1 MTSLVGHDGAISNS
15 NSNSRNK
22 RNANDG
28 STSAEWRIGLEFLA
42 EKISKLTPFSA
53 HGIARQSLLFHDD
66 DERRLLPLI
75 VCVQCLERIPPSPVQ
90 RWKRWQSIVCE
101 TIVLFQDR
109 IGLEMER
116 IVDNEEANND
126 ESDDDPLDVP
136 DAVVLWVEGVLQK
149 LDLSFLIADNNRH
162 QSCHL
167 GVWAGL
173 VGTTLR
179 MVETFPQHTELLLEG
194 LKRRNDGNL
203 APMELILLHPWRQH
217 SSGSV
222 VKKHSGSYQ
231 DTDEAN
237 GDENDNDNDDDTIED
252 GLHPELQRHLQSMLW
267 WWTCKANC
275 HDSVANMET
284 AWPDNGVAMAALYS
298 WNCRAC
304 TYSHSYQWN
313 TWFPHLKTLLA
324 LSPSSGRPDI
334 IHDAL
339 QMLSELLVCQTTGSH
354 VESTG
359 VLGPLPVIQALYG
372 ILVLKSRSSPG
383 AIAALSGLIR
393 QLMGTY
399 SPETQ
404 IRLVEQLVE
413 HSHDY
418 PALIPRYIDTLR
430 PLVLAKDCPDV
441 LWEFLQQRYFLPLA
455 KMVHENKKTQQQE
468 QEQEQKQERPH
479 DSSPRDMNSKDAQS
493 FVDKLLDQVE
503 ALTAAFTLIRVRIM
517 VHFEV
522 PPLLSLD
529 HVPDLLEMLSGVLD
543 NDDSSS
549 SIKALFPL
557 DLFRNVLQCLIDLL
571 PNHNPKQ
578 PETGG

>member
-1 MTSLVGHDGAISNS
+1 MTHDPDENNGKDNKDSDVRYEWTMVLPSELCCSYHDDRQDMNVDDDDDDYGREPSQDEEEVVEGQMLEMMSSICTLDETVHPTPDARTVMTSLVGHDGAISNS

-237 GDENDNDNDDDTIED
+237 GDENEPMVVLPAD
-252 GLHPELQRHLQSMLW
+252 HLISEKRNFQNKQIDHL
-267 WWTCKANC
+267 N
-275 HDSVANMET
+275 
-284 AWPDNGVAMAALYS
+284 
-298 WNCRAC
+298 AC
-304 TYSHSYQWN
+304 PRKCN
-313 TWFPHLKTLLA
+313 IFKCF
-324 LSPSSGRPDI
+324 
-334 IHDAL
+334 
-339 QMLSELLVCQTTGSH
+339 VNV
-354 VESTG
+354 VE
-359 VLGPLPVIQALYG
+359 
-372 ILVLKSRSSPG
+372 
-383 AIAALSGLIR
+383 
-393 QLMGTY
+393 
-399 SPETQ
+399 
-404 IRLVEQLVE
+404 
-413 HSHDY
+413 
-418 PALIPRYIDTLR
+418 
-430 PLVLAKDCPDV
+430 
-441 LWEFLQQRYFLPLA
+441 EFW
-455 KMVHENKKTQQQE
+455 
-468 QEQEQKQERPH
+468 
-479 DSSPRDMNSKDAQS
+479 
-493 FVDKLLDQVE
+493 
-503 ALTAAFTLIRVRIM
+503 
-517 VHFEV
+517 
-522 PPLLSLD
+522 
-529 HVPDLLEMLSGVLD
+529 
-543 NDDSSS
+543 
-549 SIKALFPL
+549 
-557 DLFRNVLQCLIDLL
+557 
-571 PNHNPKQ
+571 
-578 PETGG
+578 